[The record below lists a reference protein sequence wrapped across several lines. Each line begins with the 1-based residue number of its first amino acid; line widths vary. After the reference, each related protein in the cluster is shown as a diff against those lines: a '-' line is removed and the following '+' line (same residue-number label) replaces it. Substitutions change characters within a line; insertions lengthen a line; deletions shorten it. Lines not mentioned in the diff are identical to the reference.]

1 MDDFEEQ
8 IEAKYL
14 LLKFFMQY
22 ITIMKHIL
30 RLTHFPQQGF
40 HFDAR

>member
-14 LLKFFMQY
+14 LLQFY
-22 ITIMKHIL
+22 MKYSDMKNVLH
-30 RLTHFPQQGF
+30 LTHYPQQSF
-40 HFDAR
+40 FFDAR